1 MKTIVMKA
9 IQETAP
15 IATGKENFPKW
26 KGPLTNCLE
35 YMTLRAI
42 GMPVTTHQI
51 GLNQSRA

>member
-1 MKTIVMKA
+1 MLTLTWGRMKTMVMKA

-42 GMPVTTHQI
+42 GMPVTTH
-51 GLNQSRA
+51 